1 MTDKSKKLKTKGKDT
16 ARIFKRYDDLFNCS
30 RCGNC
35 MAYCPVYKNTNDE
48 AVAPRGK
55 LSLIEA
61 ISQGELEFT
70 DKLSEKIYTCTLCNY
85 CDSECPSG
93 VNIAELLE
101 EMRQDLVD
109 SEKYP
114 EALDFLKRRLGEAHN
129 VTFDTN
135 EGRADWTKQ
144 IPDSSPADYIKD
156 TAGVVYF
163 VGCVSSFSPRT
174 FSIPR
179 SVVKI
184 FKGAGVD
191 FTLLGDDEWCC
202 GFPLLSSGM
211 KGEVKKLAD
220 HNIEAVNKKGAR
232 VLIASCP
239 SCYHTWKHEY
249 PKISGRQAD
258 FEIIHLSQYL
268 LKLIEDK
275 KIKLKPLNIRV
286 AYHDPCDLGR
296 NSEVYDEPRKVIE
309 SIPGVEFIELEA
321 NKNLA
326 NCCGGGGNLESLDAG
341 LSGRIAQSRSRE
353 IIAADVDVLVSGC
366 QQCERT
372 LATALKKLK
381 KEAKRKIKVWDIAEL
396 VLASIN
402 AE

>member
-1 MTDKSKKLKTKGKDT
+1 MADEKKKIKSKDS

-30 RCGNC
+30 RCGTC
-35 MAYCPVYKNTNDE
+35 MSFCPVYKNTSDE
-48 AVAPRGK
+48 AASPRGK

-61 ISQGELEFT
+61 ISQNKLDFT
-70 DKLSEKIYTCTLCNY
+70 DKISDKVYTCTMCNY

-93 VNIAELLE
+93 VKVSELFE
-101 EMRQDLVD
+101 AMRQDLVD

-114 EALDFLKRRLGEAHN
+114 QALDFLKRRLDEAYN

-135 EGRADWTKQ
+135 EGRIDWTKQ
-144 IPDSSPADYIKD
+144 IPDAEPGDFLKD
-156 TAGVVYF
+156 KAEVIYF

-179 SVVKI
+179 SIVQV
-184 FKGAGVD
+184 FREAGVD
-191 FTLLGDDEWCC
+191 FGLLGDEEWCC

-211 KGEVKKLAD
+211 KKEAKKLAD
-220 HNIEAVNKKGAR
+220 HNIKEINKRKAKI
-232 VLIASCP
+232 LITSCP

-249 PKISGRQAD
+249 PEISSEKID
-258 FEIIHLSQYL
+258 FEIMHISQYL
-268 LKLIEDK
+268 LKLIDDGKLKLKKLDK
-275 KIKLKPLNIRV
+275 KV

-326 NCCGGGGNLESLDAG
+326 NCCGGGGNLESIDPG
-341 LSGRIAQSRSRE
+341 LSSKIAESRARE
-353 IIAADVDVLVSGC
+353 IIDADVDILVSAC

-372 LATALKKLK
+372 LGAALKKLK
-381 KEAKRKIKVWDIAEL
+381 NEAKRKIKVADIAEL
-396 VLASIN
+396 VLASIR
-402 AE
+402 AD

>member
-1 MTDKSKKLKTKGKDT
+1 MTDKIKEPGTREKNT

-30 RCGNC
+30 RCGGC
-35 MAYCPVYKNTNDE
+35 TAYCPVYKNTKDE
-48 AVAPRGK
+48 AVSPRGK
-55 LSLIEA
+55 LSMIEA
-61 ISQGELEFT
+61 ISQGKMEFT
-70 DKLSEKIYTCTLCNY
+70 DRVSEKIYTCTLCNY

-93 VNIAELLE
+93 VKIIGLLE

-109 SEKYP
+109 NKKYP
-114 EALDFLKRRLGEAHN
+114 EALDFLKRRLGEAYN

-144 IPDSSPADYIKD
+144 IPDTDPSDFIKD
-156 TAGVVYF
+156 TAEVVYF

-179 SVVKI
+179 SIVQI

-191 FTLLGDDEWCC
+191 FTLLGDEEWCC

-211 KGEVKKLAD
+211 KGESKKFAD

-232 VLIASCP
+232 ALIASCP

-249 PKISGRQAD
+249 PKISDKAAG
-258 FEIIHLSQYL
+258 FEIMHLSQYL
-268 LKLIEDK
+268 LKLIKDK
-275 KIKLKPLNIRV
+275 EIKLKPLDIRV
-286 AYHDPCDLGR
+286 TYHDPCDLGR
-296 NSEVYDEPRKVIE
+296 NSEVYEEPRKVIE
-309 SIPGVEFIELEA
+309 SIPGIKYVELEA

-326 NCCGGGGNLESLDAG
+326 NCCGGGGNLESLNAD
-341 LSGRIAQSRSRE
+341 LSARIAESRARE
-353 IIAADVDVLVSGC
+353 IIAADVDVLVSAC

-372 LATALKKLK
+372 LSAALKKMK
-381 KEAKRKIKVWDIAEL
+381 KETNRAIKVWDIAEL

>member
-1 MTDKSKKLKTKGKDT
+1 MTDKNKKLKTKGKDT

-30 RCGNC
+30 RCGSC
-35 MAYCPVYKNTNDE
+35 TAYCPVYKNTKDE

-61 ISQGELEFT
+61 ISQGKLEFT

-93 VNIAELLE
+93 VKITELFE
-101 EMRQDLVD
+101 EMRQDLID

-114 EALDFLKRRLGEAHN
+114 EALDFLKRRLGEAYN

-144 IPDSSPADYIKD
+144 IPDSSPEDFIKD
-156 TAGVVYF
+156 TAEVVYF
-163 VGCVSSFSPRT
+163 AGCVSSFSPRT

-179 SVVKI
+179 SVVQI
-184 FKGAGVD
+184 LKGAGVD

-211 KGEVKKLAD
+211 KNESKKLAD
-220 HNIEAVNKKGAR
+220 HNIEAVNKKCAK
-232 VLIASCP
+232 VLITSCP

-249 PKISGRQAD
+249 PRISGKKAD
-258 FEIIHLSQYL
+258 FEIMHLSQYL
-268 LKLIEDK
+268 LRLIEDK
-275 KIKLKPLNIRV
+275 KLKLKPLNIRV
-286 AYHDPCDLGR
+286 TYHDPCDLGR

-341 LSGRIAQSRSRE
+341 LSGRIAGSRARE
-353 IIAADVDVLVSGC
+353 IIAADVDVLISAC

-372 LATALKKLK
+372 LGTALKKV
-381 KEAKRKIKVWDIAEL
+381 RPCSNV
-396 VLASIN
+396 
-402 AE
+402 

>member
-1 MTDKSKKLKTKGKDT
+1 MADKKIKTNDK

-30 RCGNC
+30 RCGSC
-35 MAYCPVYKNTNDE
+35 TSYCPVYKNTGDE
-48 AVAPRGK
+48 AVSPRGK

-61 ISQGELEFT
+61 ISQGKLDFT
-70 DKLSEKIYTCTLCNY
+70 EKISDKIYTCTVCGY

-93 VNIAELLE
+93 VKINELYE

-114 EALDFLKRRLGEAHN
+114 QALDFLKRRLSEAYN

-135 EGRADWTKQ
+135 EGRIDWTKQ
-144 IPDSSPADYIKD
+144 IPDSKPEDFLKDSAD
-156 TAGVVYF
+156 VFYF

-179 SVVKI
+179 AIVQI
-184 FKGAGVD
+184 FKKADVD
-191 FTLLGDDEWCC
+191 FGLLGDEEWCC

-211 KGEVKKLAD
+211 KSEAKKLAD
-220 HNIEAVNKKGAR
+220 HNIAR
-232 VLIASCP
+232 VKEKKAKTLITSCP

-249 PKISGRQAD
+249 SKISSEKID
-258 FEIIHLSQYL
+258 FEIMHISQYI
-268 LKLIEDK
+268 LKLIDER
-275 KIKLKPLNIRV
+275 KIKLNKLDLKV

-296 NSEVYDEPRKVIE
+296 NSGVYDEPRKVIE
-309 SIPGVEFIELEA
+309 AIPGIDFIELAA
-321 NKNLA
+321 NRNLA

-341 LSGRIAQSRSRE
+341 LSGKIAQSRARE
-353 IIAADVDVLVSGC
+353 IIEADVDILLSAC

-372 LATALKKLK
+372 LAAALKKLK
-381 KEAKRKIKVWDIAEL
+381 KEAKRKIKVRDIAEL
-396 VLASIN
+396 VLESMN
-402 AE
+402 AK

>member
-1 MTDKSKKLKTKGKDT
+1 
-16 ARIFKRYDDLFNCS
+16 
-30 RCGNC
+30 
-35 MAYCPVYKNTNDE
+35 
-48 AVAPRGK
+48 
-55 LSLIEA
+55 
-61 ISQGELEFT
+61 
-70 DKLSEKIYTCTLCNY
+70 
-85 CDSECPSG
+85 
-93 VNIAELLE
+93 
-101 EMRQDLVD
+101 MRQDLID

-114 EALDFLKRRLGEAHN
+114 EALDFLKKRLGEAYN

-144 IPDSSPADYIKD
+144 IPDSSPEDFIKD
-156 TAGVVYF
+156 TAEVVYF
-163 VGCVSSFSPRT
+163 AGCVSSFSPRT

-179 SVVKI
+179 SVVQI
-184 FKGAGVD
+184 LKGAGVD

-211 KGEVKKLAD
+211 KDEAKKLAD
-220 HNIEAVNKKGAR
+220 HNIDAVNKKGAK

-249 PKISGRQAD
+249 PKISDKKAG
-258 FEIIHLSQYL
+258 FEIMHLSQYL
-268 LKLIEDK
+268 LKLIKDK
-275 KIKLKPLNIRV
+275 KVKLKPLNIRV
-286 AYHDPCDLGR
+286 SYHDPCDLGR

-309 SIPGVEFIELEA
+309 SIPGIEFIELEA

-341 LSGRIAQSRSRE
+341 LSGRIAESRARE
-353 IIAADVDVLVSGC
+353 IIAVDVDVLVSAC

-381 KEAKRKIKVWDIAEL
+381 KEAKRKIKVWDIVEL